1 MSTMTTKKPKPT
13 MATNNNQAMNAIKAY
28 LERRAA
34 EDVQFAESYAKPGKS
49 IDECYRYILGEAR
62 NMDKIIN
69 AAKSA

>member
-1 MSTMTTKKPKPT
+1 

-49 IDECYRYILGEAR
+49 IDECY
-62 NMDKIIN
+62 
-69 AAKSA
+69 